1 MIQIK
6 KNPPLVVFALTIV
19 AQTLIL
25 THLFN
30 AYTVFNVGISLEN
43 GEMSIYI
50 MLDIQKF
57 YLYLL
62 KGYFEGLRQSKYV
75 VFFILKWKVSV
86 DPFISHNNNKLDDAS
101 STLSS
106 S

>member
-30 AYTVFNVGISLEN
+30 AYTVFNFGISLEN

-75 VFFILKWKVSV
+75 VFFYFEVKSFSR
-86 DPFISHNNNKLDDAS
+86 PFYFS
-101 STLSS
+101 
-106 S
+106 